1 MKKDLG
7 NIIEDIDKIPPLLYN
22 EKGKVDD
29 RNSGTYSRSIIIVIG
44 VLLSLIRVIQEC
56 RKKRSLLKNKNELA
70 LVMKRDIQ
78 ELVLKDSWFNNYR
91 LKRILKQHLSKDQYK
106 IYGSQLQ
113 NSIMEVGINLTEE
126 EICTLMEASND

>member
-1 MKKDLG
+1 MNKNTKLEKIAKKVLN
-7 NIIEDIDKIPPLLYN
+7 NIDQKQEDKYGIDPLTL
-22 EKGKVDD
+22 
-29 RNSGTYSRSIIIVIG
+29 IIIIG

-70 LVMKRDIQ
+70 LLMKRDIQ

-106 IYGSQLQ
+106 AYGSQLQ